1 MVPALLDQQFSSS
14 IPKPLWP
21 PTHPPPTDLDPSA
34 HQLLLSALSS
44 TTSTFLQPTPS
55 LHAACLVFAK
65 RYLDPLAVVTS
76 AATER
81 RLQQSRKKRK
91 RGEAENYT
99 SAHVLGLNQVHVEGF
114 DVTQVWEQA
123 RRILNAS
130 IDETE
135 RALSEVQTRPVAVK
149 GQHRVSP
156 PDSVADEHLK
166 TPLDIGDER
175 IGVDQR
181 GSGSESDG
189 GEGSQAGYDE
199 AELAWSEDR
208 QSFMI
213 EDESA
218 DGNSI
223 DGDDDG
229 HGEALLESAE
239 DSGGVFVPDKNGLND
254 GFFSIDDF
262 NRQSQFLEQQDAR
275 GEPNDEDPSEDE
287 DIDWTAD
294 PLKAAAP
301 PQNGR
306 SFRGNHGD
314 EQDSTDDDDGPT
326 FGHADLDAPDSDQDI
341 QSEDLDTMQ
350 NTNDIKYADFFA
362 PPARQGSKLAR
373 GRALPKTQPPPK
385 LIPEPELDIQQT
397 ISGVRRDIF
406 EDDVSQGDRSS
417 EGPSDAPPNGKPSGQ
432 SNHQRRQ
439 AALAAEIRK
448 LEAANV
454 AKRDWTLSGEARAA
468 DRPYNSLL
476 EEDLDFERAGKP
488 IPVITN
494 EVSEDIEALIKRR
507 IVAREFDEVIRRR
520 PDNLATG
527 GHVRRGRFE
536 LDDTKPQQSL
546 AEIYEAEHLKTHD
559 PEGYVDP
566 NDAKLK
572 EQHAAIEALW
582 KEVSAK
588 LDGLSSLH
596 FKPKPPTAT
605 ITVVSDVP
613 AITMEDARPSAG
625 GDVNGPSMLAP
636 QEVYKVGDGRTRED
650 RIREVVRKGGAV
662 IGREEMGRDERR
674 RARRREKERARKSG
688 GTAYKKSGVADGN
701 KAGPTSGNPQARR
714 NRDEAKQVEATLK
727 RGGVRVI
734 GRNGEIRDVQGREV
748 NDKHQGKGRAGMDK
762 DKRKWN

>member
-1 MVPALLDQQFSSS
+1 MPDPTQIDMMAPGLLDRQLSSS
-14 IPKPLWP
+14 ISPLHWP
-21 PTHPPPTDLDPSA
+21 QAHPTSTDHDPSA
-34 HQLLLSALSS
+34 HQILLSALSS
-44 TTSTFLQPTPS
+44 TASTFLQPPPS
-55 LHAACLVFAK
+55 LHAACLVVAK
-65 RYLDPLAVVTS
+65 RYLDPLAVWTS

-91 RGEAENYT
+91 RGEVGDYS
-99 SAHVLGLNQVHVEGF
+99 SADVLRLSQVHVEGF

-130 IDETE
+130 NEEIE
-135 RALSEVQTRPVAVK
+135 RALYEVTHPITGKGESAILPGDAVNDDHQEGPLEFGEGWNPDSGSDGSEVNQ
-149 GQHRVSP
+149 
-156 PDSVADEHLK
+156 
-166 TPLDIGDER
+166 
-175 IGVDQR
+175 VDR
-181 GSGSESDG
+181 
-189 GEGSQAGYDE
+189 DE
-199 AELAWSEDR
+199 AELALSEDR
-208 QSFMI
+208 QNFI
-213 EDESA
+213 VEDESA
-218 DGNSI
+218 DISSSEC
-223 DGDDDG
+223 DRS
-229 HGEALLESAE
+229 GESVDRNTEESSESGE
-239 DSGGVFVPDKNGLND
+239 DSRSEFIPDKDGLND

-262 NRQSQFLEQQDAR
+262 NKQSQFLEQQDAR
-275 GEPNDEDPSEDE
+275 GELNNEDASEDE

-294 PLKAAAP
+294 PLKASAS
-301 PQNGR
+301 QNER
-306 SFRGNHGD
+306 SLQGNSGNG
-314 EQDSTDDDDGPT
+314 QDSTDDDDGPT
-326 FGHADLDAPDSDQDI
+326 FGNADLDASDSDQDI
-341 QSEDLDTMQ
+341 QMEDVDIMQ

-362 PPARQGSKLAR
+362 PPARQGTKKTHR
-373 GRALPKTQPPPK
+373 RALPKTQPPIQP
-385 LIPEPELDIQQT
+385 IPETELDIQRT

-406 EDDVSQGDRSS
+406 EDDVSQAEHSS
-417 EGPSDAPPNGKPSGQ
+417 EAPSDASAHGQPPSR

-468 DRPYNSLL
+468 DRPINSLL

-527 GHVRRGRFE
+527 DHVRRGRFE

-546 AEIYEAEHLKTHD
+546 AEIYEAEHLKTVD

-566 NDAKLK
+566 DNAKLK

-582 KEVSAK
+582 KDVSAK

-605 ITVVSDVP
+605 ITVVADVP

-625 GDVNGPSMLAP
+625 GDVDGASMLAP
-636 QEVYKVGDGRTRED
+636 QEVYKVGQGRTRED
-650 RIREVVRKGGAV
+650 RVREVVRKGGAV
-662 IGREEMGRDERR
+662 VGREEMEREER
-674 RARRREKERARKSG
+674 KRARRREKERARKKG
-688 GTAYKKSGVADGN
+688 GAAQRKSGVGDGKEVN
-701 KAGPTSGNPQARR
+701 TKSDKAQRKR
-714 NRDEAKQVEATLK
+714 NEAKQVEATLK

-734 GRNGEIRDVQGREV
+734 DRKGEIRDVQGREV
-748 NDKHQGKGRAGMDK
+748 KVTAGNRAGGASF
-762 DKRKWN
+762 RL